1 MTCYLNS
8 LIQSLYMTP
17 EFRNAVFRWE
27 YKASSDK
34 KSSTSIPHQLQK
46 LFVLLQ
52 TTDRENLETKDLT
65 TSFGWTS
72 AEGGEFYYKFV
83 KIKDRKFSFL
93 FISKNS
99 SKTRSKI
106 KVESE

>member
-1 MTCYLNS
+1 
-8 LIQSLYMTP
+8 MTP

-72 AEGGEFYYKFV
+72 AEGGGVLLQICEDK
-83 KIKDRKFSFL
+83 
-93 FISKNS
+93 
-99 SKTRSKI
+99 RSKLFFRVCQQ
-106 KVESE
+106 KFE